1 MDNLTIVILF
11 GLSFELIGGILLAS
25 EMIGL
30 LDKIRK
36 WNSSF
41 QNQIQSKKTELAY
54 IGFTSVLLYI
64 VVHVTKK
71 FGLRIVL
78 VFLYSIFSLYILII
92 INLTCGEL
100 LHFLEYLTEKF
111 GTKRVLGVLGVFFL
125 CVGFV
130 CQSFINFTTN

>member
-1 MDNLTIVILF
+1 MDNLTIVISF
-11 GLSFELIGGILLAS
+11 GLIFELFGGILLAS
-25 EMIGL
+25 EIIGL

-54 IGFTSVLLYI
+54 IGFTAVLLYI

-71 FGLRIVL
+71 FGLRRMLIY
-78 VFLYSIFSLYILII
+78 LYSIFSLYILVI

-100 LHFLEYLTEKF
+100 LHFLEYLTEKL
-111 GTKRVLGVLGVFFL
+111 GTERVLGLLGVFFL
-125 CVGFV
+125 CVGFG
-130 CQSFINFTTN
+130 CQAFINFTTN